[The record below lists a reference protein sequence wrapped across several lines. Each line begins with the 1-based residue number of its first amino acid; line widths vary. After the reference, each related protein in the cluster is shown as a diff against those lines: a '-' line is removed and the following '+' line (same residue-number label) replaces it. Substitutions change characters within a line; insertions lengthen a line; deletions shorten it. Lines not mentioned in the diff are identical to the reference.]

1 MPAKFGYIAK
11 AYVAQDYI
19 TTNDTDRQNF
29 INNNPLALSVYI
41 LSTDINGKI
50 TRATNAIKQNLK
62 TYLAYHKIASDAI
75 LIKDAYYANIKV
87 NFDITVSPAYNSQE
101 VLTRAITELQNYF
114 DIDKWSI
121 NQPIILSNIYNLIGT
136 VKGVQSVVKV
146 DIVNLAGG
154 NYSPYSYDIAAA
166 TKQGVIYPSVDP
178 MIFEVRFPNTDIYG
192 RVVTY

>member
-41 LSTDINGKI
+41 LSTDIDDKI

-101 VLTRAITELQNYF
+101 VLTKAITELQNYF

-136 VKGVQSVVKV
+136 VKGVQSVVNV
-146 DIVNLAGG
+146 NIVNLAGG